1 MLQNNAQLK
10 SLIDKLWQNFWEG
23 GIANP
28 LTAIEQITY
37 LIFMKRLDDLE
48 AKRERDAE
56 FTHEEYSSRFK
67 GTFKIPGSDQTIDKN
82 ELRWSVFK
90 HKPADEMLMHVQ
102 MKVFPFLKAYNQN
115 FGSSDSEKA
124 SKLSIA
130 AEPLEAY
137 GDKKEVNDIQKSPE
151 NPALTA
157 NRQDSDNFTRHM
169 ANAVFIMPKAS
180 LLVSAINIVEDIFKE
195 IEKDATEGGHAFQD
209 IQGDVY
215 EMLLNEIAT
224 AGKNGQFR
232 TPRHIIKLMA
242 ELVAPQLGQTMAD
255 PSSGTGGFILGYYQ
269 YILTDL
275 VRKTNPELLSKDE
288 DGFERAT
295 ISAILTE
302 DLKRILAK
310 SMYGYDID
318 TTMVRLGIMNLMMHG
333 IDNPQLDYKDTLSK
347 SYNEDSRYDI
357 IMANPPFTGNIDKG
371 DINEG
376 LKLPTTKTE
385 LLFVERIFNMLKMG
399 GTAAVIVPSGVIQNS
414 GKAFE
419 ALRKLIIDKA
429 ELKAVIAVPSGAFKP
444 YAGVST
450 AILLFTKG
458 GETNNVWFYNMQADG
473 YSLDDKRNKIAE
485 SDLPDIV
492 QRYKSRDAKKDSD
505 RKLKYFMVPKKEIVE
520 NNYDLN
526 LSTYK
531 EEVYEEVVYEKPEVI
546 FGKLESIESDIQTG
560 LADLK
565 ELM

>member
-56 FTHEEYSSRFK
+56 FTGEEYSSRFK
-67 GTFKIPGSDQTIDKN
+67 GAFKIPGSDQTIDKN

-102 MKVFPFLKAYNQN
+102 MKVFPFLKAYNRN

-137 GDKKEVNDIQKSPE
+137 GDKIEVNDIQKSPE

-215 EMLLNEIAT
+215 EMLLSEIAT

-419 ALRKLIIDKA
+419 SLRKLIIDKA

-450 AILLFTKG
+450 AILIFTKG
-458 GETNNVWFYNMQADG
+458 GETNNIWFYDMQADG
-473 YSLDDKRNKIAE
+473 YSLDDKRNKITN
-485 SDLPDIV
+485 SDLSDIV